1 MRGKTRIIKDYD
13 TFEIIPLIV
22 KNFVQFLN
30 TLWDIINAKEP
41 VLNLDQLFLLL
52 YNVFLWKIFAQS
64 ARPII
69 FELYATDQQSNLEL
83 LLIRFIPW
91 LYLYLSIGFIFLL
104 NFKIFLIS
112 KKHNPQPNGCR
123 KKERIKDIFANLW
136 QRSPYVGNVTGKK
149 ASVTLI
155 SSKPVVSPM
164 PWQART
170 KVNGEYTKNKIK

>member
-1 MRGKTRIIKDYD
+1 MRGKARIIKDYD

-83 LLIRFIPW
+83 LRIRFIPW
-91 LYLYLSIGFIFLL
+91 LYLYLSIGFIFLF
-104 NFKIFLIS
+104 NF
-112 KKHNPQPNGCR
+112 
-123 KKERIKDIFANLW
+123 
-136 QRSPYVGNVTGKK
+136 
-149 ASVTLI
+149 
-155 SSKPVVSPM
+155 
-164 PWQART
+164 
-170 KVNGEYTKNKIK
+170 